1 MDEAYQNLILTESWR
16 YGEET
21 VAQEKELKLVQAYK
35 GLIDYYM
42 WLKKKTDLLELGE
55 YVPVHATVATRS
67 SNSCSCICIFQFH

>member
-1 MDEAYQNLILTESWR
+1 MCNGFLDEAYQNLILAESWR

-55 YVPVHATVATRS
+55 YMPIDATVAACS
-67 SNSCSCICIFQFH
+67 SNGCSCQ